1 MKIKE
6 GNVNEVEEIDIKIN
20 QLKKIKENILSNVI
34 KNREKEEKEFIDK
47 KHLIEID
54 DFNKMINTTYEEY
67 VLNHNILKE
76 KLLEKQEK
84 EKNLLINEFQINIYN
99 ENLSNS
105 PKLKELERLKKYYL
119 NKKDFFN
126 ANYYDNEIENFI
138 KSEKEKIRIKGQN
151 NLKLKLKNLQKIHDK
166 QINEF
171 EHQFK
176 KKCDKLNIDK
186 KNELLKIIHRQK
198 KELENLKTLYKEEK
212 ANLKK
217 PKKNISLFQNISISN
232 NSNLTDI

>member
-1 MKIKE
+1 MELKYEEMKIKE

-119 NKKDFFN
+119 NKKDFVN

-186 KNELLKIIHRQK
+186 KMN
-198 KELENLKTLYKEEK
+198 Y
-212 ANLKK
+212 
-217 PKKNISLFQNISISN
+217 
-232 NSNLTDI
+232 

>member
-1 MKIKE
+1 MKINE
-6 GNVNEVEEIDIKIN
+6 GNVSEVEEIEIKLN
-20 QLKKIKENILSNVI
+20 QLKELKENILSNNI

-119 NKKDFFN
+119 NKKDFVN

>member
-119 NKKDFFN
+119 NKKDFVN

-176 KKCDKLNIDK
+176 KKCDK
-186 KNELLKIIHRQK
+186 HRQK

>member
-20 QLKKIKENILSNVI
+20 QLKKIKENILSNII

-119 NKKDFFN
+119 NKKDFVN

>member
-119 NKKDFFN
+119 NKKDFVN

-186 KNELLKIIHRQK
+186 KN
-198 KELENLKTLYKEEK
+198 
-212 ANLKK
+212 
-217 PKKNISLFQNISISN
+217 
-232 NSNLTDI
+232 

>member
-119 NKKDFFN
+119 NKKDFVN
-126 ANYYDNEIENFI
+126 ANYYVNEIENFI

>member
-119 NKKDFFN
+119 NKKDFVN

>member
-119 NKKDFFN
+119 NKKDFVN

-198 KELENLKTLYKEEK
+198 KESENLKTLYKEEK
-212 ANLKK
+212 MNLKNN
-217 PKKNISLFQNISISN
+217 KKNISLFQNISISN

>member
-1 MKIKE
+1 
-6 GNVNEVEEIDIKIN
+6 
-20 QLKKIKENILSNVI
+20 
-34 KNREKEEKEFIDK
+34 
-47 KHLIEID
+47 
-54 DFNKMINTTYEEY
+54 MINTTYEEY

-119 NKKDFFN
+119 NKKDFVN